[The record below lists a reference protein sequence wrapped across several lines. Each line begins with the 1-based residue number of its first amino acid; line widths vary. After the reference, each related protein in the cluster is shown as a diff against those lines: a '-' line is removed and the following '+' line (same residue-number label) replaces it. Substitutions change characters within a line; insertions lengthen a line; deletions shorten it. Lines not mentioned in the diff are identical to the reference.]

1 MTAADIIDAWD
12 QPDATHAIH
21 PTRAIS
27 ETAYWESGKAQAE
40 MLAADIPAGSKVM
53 DFGVGDGRVAI
64 PLKALGYDVTGVDAS
79 ANMLTA
85 LAANEPELTNF
96 QSDGSDLGKHLGRR
110 KFDAVYCLALLIHHD
125 YATGEE
131 LIANLRNV
139 VRKGGLLILDWPVS
153 EHPEEGTVWLD
164 VTTWAQDQQD
174 EVCARLGLEPV
185 NSYLPWGVYRAAKA

>member
-1 MTAADIIDAWD
+1 MTAADIIDAWN

-21 PTRAIS
+21 PTRGIS
-27 ETAYWESGKAQAE
+27 EDAYWESGKAQAA
-40 MLAADIPAGSKVM
+40 MLAADIPAGAKVM

-64 PLKALGYDVTGVDAS
+64 PMRNLGYDVTGVDAS

-85 LAANEPELTNF
+85 LAANDPELTQF
-96 QSDGSDLGKHLGRR
+96 QSDGSDFGKHLGRR

-125 YATGEE
+125 YATGEV

-139 VRKGGLLILDWPVS
+139 VRKGGLLILDWPVA

-164 VTTWAQDQQD
+164 VTTWPQDRQD
-174 EVCARLGLEPV
+174 ALVERLGLTRIDDGQ
-185 NSYLPWGVYRAAKA
+185 PWQVFRA

>member
-1 MTAADIIDAWD
+1 MTAADIIDAWNH
-12 QPDATHAIH
+12 PDATHAIH

-27 ETAYWESGKAQAE
+27 EDAYWESGKTQADL
-40 MLAADIPAGSKVM
+40 LAADIPTGAKVM

-64 PLKALGYDVTGVDAS
+64 PLRALGYEVTGVDAS

-85 LAANEPELTNF
+85 LAANEPELNSF

-131 LIANLRNV
+131 LIANLRAV

-153 EHPEEGTVWLD
+153 ESPEEGTVWLD
-164 VTTWAQDQQD
+164 VTTWPQDRQD
-174 EVCARLGLEPV
+174 ALTERLGLTRIDDGQ
-185 NSYLPWGVYRAAKA
+185 PWQVFRA